1 MKDSRRVTNR
11 LIELMDEGMLSG
23 EQLALMCLGYMS
35 EDDVADMAQ
44 QNDLTDL
51 LDEETEYEQE

>member
-11 LIELMDEGMLSG
+11 LIELMDEGMLSP

-51 LDEETEYEQE
+51 VDGGMYESE

>member
-1 MKDSRRVTNR
+1 MSDGRRVTNR
-11 LIELMDEGMLSG
+11 LVELMDEGMLSP

-51 LDEETEYEQE
+51 VDGGMYESE

>member
-11 LIELMDEGMLSG
+11 LIELMDEGMLSP

-35 EDDVADMAQ
+35 EDDVSEMAKA
-44 QNDLTDL
+44 NDLTDL
-51 LDEETEYEQE
+51 VDGGMYEPE

>member
-1 MKDSRRVTNR
+1 MKDGRRVTNR
-11 LIELMDEGMLSG
+11 LIELMGEGMLSP

-35 EDDVADMAQ
+35 EDDVSDMAQ

-51 LDEETEYEQE
+51 VDGGMYEPE